1 MLPFCVCPV
10 PERPMTIVRLILAAT
25 FVCAASFGARAIE
38 PSYGPKT
45 HDRTAEALNRY
56 EEIAMRGGWKPLPAT
71 AAGLKAGAT
80 GPDVLALK
88 QRFVISGDLAE
99 AAAKTDIFDGDT
111 AAALK
116 HFQLRHGLSD
126 TGSVGR
132 LTLKALN
139 VPVEVRLNQLGSS
152 LARLRGNGFVF
163 ANRYV
168 VVNIPGASV
177 EAIENGVVERQHV
190 AVVGRPDR
198 PSPVLEARISS
209 VNLNPTWTAPLS
221 IVKADIVPKVAADP
235 GFLAKSNMRV
245 LGADGS
251 EINPATI
258 DWSGRSAVNYTIRQ
272 DPGPTNALGAIRID
286 MPNIHA
292 VYLHDTPKKDLFR
305 SDLRFHSSG
314 CARVQGVKDLAAWLL
329 QGTEW
334 DRLTLEAE
342 ASNGER
348 KDIRLPKSVPVAW
361 VYLTAWG
368 QSDGAVQFRDD
379 IYNLDTPQGIVTSTL
394 QKRKPVTKVVQVK
407 KPVTASVASWADT
420 Q

>member
-1 MLPFCVCPV
+1 
-10 PERPMTIVRLILAAT
+10 MTIARIFL
-25 FVCAASFGARAIE
+25 FVAFSCAAVLGASATE

-45 HDRTAEALNRY
+45 HDRTAEALALY
-56 EEIAMRGGWKPLPAT
+56 EDIALRGGWKPLPVT
-71 AAGLKAGAT
+71 AVGLKPGSF

-88 QRFVISGDLAE
+88 QRFRISGDLPEASSKSDQFDAE
-99 AAAKTDIFDGDT
+99 T

-116 HFQLRHGLSD
+116 RFQLRHGLSD

-163 ANRYV
+163 TNRYV

-177 EAIENGVVERQHV
+177 EAVENGIVERQHV

-198 PSPVLEARISS
+198 PSPVLEARITSI
-209 VNLNPTWTAPLS
+209 NLNPTWTAPLS

-245 LGADGS
+245 LGADGQ
-251 EINPATI
+251 EIDPATI

-272 DPGPTNALGAIRID
+272 DPGPTNALGAMRID
-286 MPNIHA
+286 MPNVHA

-348 KDIRLPKSVPVAW
+348 KDIRLPRPVPVAW

-368 QSDGAVQFRDD
+368 HGDGAVQFRDD

-394 QKRKPVTKVVQVK
+394 QKRKPASKVVQVK
-407 KPVTASVASWADT
+407 KPVAASVASWADT